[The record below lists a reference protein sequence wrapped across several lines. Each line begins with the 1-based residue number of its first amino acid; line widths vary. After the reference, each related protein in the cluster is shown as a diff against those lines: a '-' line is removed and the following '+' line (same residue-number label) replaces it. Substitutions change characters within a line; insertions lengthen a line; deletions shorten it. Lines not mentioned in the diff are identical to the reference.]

1 MLQYIYIKNFNKFNI
16 LELTSEQN
24 EEENT
29 EMDSKVKKLRYK
41 RIARHYLA
49 DEVRKQAKDAVL
61 TASTYHKDTHILVV
75 GFNNGSFYLYEMPEV
90 NMIHSLKY
98 VLKMQTDNIVFFIL
112 NLNPT
117 IKFLY
122 FIFFILT
129 VFLHKVFLL

>member
-1 MLQYIYIKNFNKFNI
+1 
-16 LELTSEQN
+16 
-24 EEENT
+24 
-29 EMDSKVKKLRYK
+29 MDSKVKKLRYK

-61 TASTYHKDTHILVV
+61 TAATYHKDTHILVV

-112 NLNPT
+112 NLNST

-122 FIFFILT
+122 FIFFILI